1 MSEYTNLRMAIEDR
15 VAILTIDHPPAN
27 AFNRATITELGAA
40 MDELIANDQVKVII
54 ITGAGEKGFSAG
66 MDVSD
71 IANIAKGPNG
81 NEIMNAISRST
92 KPYIAAINGHA
103 LGGGCETAI
112 ACHFRIM
119 TDNPKAL
126 IGLPEVN
133 LGITPGWGGIQRL
146 PRLLGKPKALDMI
159 LFSKRLTPVEALAIG
174 LVDKVVP
181 AADLMKEATAFAQAL
196 AKRPPLAVA
205 DCSASSGSGSP
216 VALTVKVRTTPVV
229 AVRGP
234 GFASNTGALAAAT
247 FTVTVCVAV
256 PSVLLAVKV
265 KVWTVPPSDSRG

>member
-1 MSEYTNLRMAIEDR
+1 MNEIEKSKE
-15 VAILTIDHPPAN
+15 T
-27 AFNRATITELGAA
+27 RA
-40 MDELIANDQVKVII
+40 VI

-71 IANIAKGPNG
+71 IANITKGPNG

-103 LGGGCETAI
+103 LGGGCETAL
-112 ACHFRIM
+112 ACHFRFM
-119 TDNPKAL
+119 TDNPKAF

-146 PRLLGKPKALDMI
+146 PRVLGKSKALDII
-159 LFSKRLTPVEALAIG
+159 LFSKRLSPAEALAIG

-181 AADLMKEATAFAQAL
+181 AADLMKEATAFAAAL

-205 DCSASSGSGSP
+205 
-216 VALTVKVRTTPVV
+216 
-229 AVRGP
+229 AVLDGMSVGLDK
-234 GFASNTGALAAAT
+234 GFDEGLRWIMEWSTKLAASKD
-247 FTVTVCVAV
+247 AV
-256 PSVLLAVKV
+256 EGITAFLQKREPNFI
-265 KVWTVPPSDSRG
+265 GE

>member
-1 MSEYTNLRMAIEDR
+1 MDYKNIIVSTQDF
-15 VAILTIDHPPAN
+15 V
-27 AFNRATITELGAA
+27 ATITLNRPPMNSVNLGIREEFFNAVNEIEA
-40 MDELIANDQVKVII
+40 TKEIRAVI
-54 ITGAGEKGFSAG
+54 ITGAGEKGFCAG

-71 IANIAKGPNG
+71 IANITKGPNG

-146 PRLLGKPKALDMI
+146 PRLLGKSKALDII
-159 LFSKRLTPVEALAIG
+159 LFSKRLAPAEALAIG

-181 AADLMKEATAFAQAL
+181 AADLMKEATAFAVVL
-196 AKRPPLAVA
+196 TKRPPLAVA
-205 DCSASSGSGSP
+205 AVLAGMSVGLDKGFDEGLKVDLEWSNKLSAS
-216 VALTVKVRTTPVV
+216 KD
-229 AVRGP
+229 AVEGITAFLQKREPNFIGE
-234 GFASNTGALAAAT
+234 
-247 FTVTVCVAV
+247 
-256 PSVLLAVKV
+256 
-265 KVWTVPPSDSRG
+265 

>member
-1 MSEYTNLRMAIEDR
+1 MEYKNIIVTTENFVTTIVLNRPPMNSVNLGIREEFFDAVTNLEKSRE
-15 VAILTIDHPPAN
+15 T
-27 AFNRATITELGAA
+27 RA
-40 MDELIANDQVKVII
+40 VI

-71 IANIAKGPNG
+71 VANIARGPNG
-81 NEIMNAISRST
+81 NDIMNAISRSA

-146 PRLLGKPKALDMI
+146 PRQ
-159 LFSKRLTPVEALAIG
+159 IG
-174 LVDKVVP
+174 RAHV
-181 AADLMKEATAFAQAL
+181 
-196 AKRPPLAVA
+196 
-205 DCSASSGSGSP
+205 
-216 VALTVKVRTTPVV
+216 
-229 AVRGP
+229 
-234 GFASNTGALAAAT
+234 
-247 FTVTVCVAV
+247 
-256 PSVLLAVKV
+256 
-265 KVWTVPPSDSRG
+265 

>member
-1 MSEYTNLRMAIEDR
+1 MDYQNIIVSTKDF
-15 VAILTIDHPPAN
+15 VT
-27 AFNRATITELGAA
+27 TITLNRPPMNSVNLGIREELLNAVNEIEA
-40 MDELIANDQVKVII
+40 SKEIRAVI
-54 ITGAGEKGFSAG
+54 ITGAGEKGFCAG

-71 IANIAKGPNG
+71 IANINKGPNG

-146 PRLLGKPKALDMI
+146 PRLLGKSKALDII
-159 LFSKRLTPVEALAIG
+159 LFSKRLASADALAIG

-181 AADLMKEATAFAQAL
+181 AADLISEATAFAIAL

-205 DCSASSGSGSP
+205 
-216 VALTVKVRTTPVV
+216 
-229 AVRGP
+229 AVLAGISVGLDK
-234 GFASNTGALAAAT
+234 GFDEGLKLDIKWSNKLAASKD
-247 FTVTVCVAV
+247 AV
-256 PSVLLAVKV
+256 EGITAFLQKREPNFI
-265 KVWTVPPSDSRG
+265 GE